1 MKKTD
6 IGRQVALTAVCLLLG
21 FVVSLQL
28 KSVTINYASSNTEV
42 KRAEELQKDLLKEKT
57 KNEELYS
64 QLMQM
69 KNEVEQYRKI
79 SEENG
84 NVSQVLMEQ
93 VNMAETLAGLSAVEG
108 TGVVVTLKD
117 ATGEQTALQDAQ
129 NSIIHEGD
137 LRTIINELLASGAE
151 VVSLNDERLV
161 STSSIRCVGPTVM
174 VNNTRIAPPFVIKA
188 IGDSK
193 TLEAGLLIKDG
204 IVEVLKSYGIS
215 VDIQISD
222 KVAIPAYKGAVTFK
236 YAQKVKQTGNGG
248 N

>member
-1 MKKTD
+1 MKKVD
-6 IGRQVALTAVCLLLG
+6 VGKQVALTAVCLLLG

-28 KSVTINYASSNTEV
+28 KSVTINDASNNTEV

-57 KNEELYS
+57 KSEELYS

-69 KNEVEQYRKI
+69 KNEVEQYRKTA
-79 SEENG
+79 EENG

-93 VNMAETLAGLSAVEG
+93 VETAETLAGLSEVEG
-108 TGVVVTLKD
+108 CGVIVTMKD
-117 ATGEQTALQDAQ
+117 ATGEQAALQDAQ

-137 LRTIINELLASGAE
+137 LRTVVNELLASGAE
-151 VVSLNDERLV
+151 VVSLNEERLV
-161 STSSIRCVGPTVM
+161 STSSIRCVGPTVL

-193 TLEAGLLIKDG
+193 TLEAGLMIKDG

-215 VDIQISD
+215 VDIQTSD
-222 KVAIPAYKGAVTFK
+222 KITIPAYKGAVTFK
-236 YAQKVKQTGNGG
+236 YAQKVEQTGNGG

>member
-1 MKKTD
+1 MKKAE
-6 IGRQVALTAVCLLLG
+6 IGKQVALTAVCLLLG
-21 FVVSLQL
+21 FVLALQF
-28 KSVTINYASSNTEV
+28 KSVTINDASNNTEV

-69 KNEVEQYRKI
+69 KNDVEQYRKTA
-79 SEENG
+79 EENG

-93 VNMAETLAGLSAVEG
+93 MNTAETLAGLSAVEG
-108 TGVVVTLKD
+108 PGVVVTMKD
-117 ATGEQTALQDAQ
+117 ATGEQAAAQDAQ
-129 NSIIHEGD
+129 NSVIHEGD
-137 LRTIINELLASGAE
+137 LRTVVNELLASGAE
-151 VVSLNDERLV
+151 AVSLNEERLV
-161 STSSIRCVGPTVM
+161 STSSIRCVGPTVL

-204 IVEVLKSYGIS
+204 IAEVLKSYGIG
-215 VDIQISD
+215 VDIQTSET
-222 KVAIPAYKGAVTFK
+222 VTVPAYKGAITFK
-236 YAQKVKQTGNGG
+236 YAKKVQQTGNGG